1 MSKKNSNN
9 KKQTK
14 KKRLLII
21 ESSSSSL
28 SSSSKKSLKKEK
40 EKEKKTRK
48 KKDKEEGREK
58 KTRKKKEKKEG
69 KESVKKEKKLND
81 KTRKVKKLDRK
92 LILVAATAT
101 SIPELKEEKI
111 NIKESNDSIKMPS
124 GRLNEKYI
132 ELMDKLAEI
141 MMKQGEPFRARAYQK
156 AQETIML
163 YPDDITSPEQLKG
176 KPNIGSTIMEKLN
189 EYQETGTLK
198 VLERE
203 KNNPVNILSDVYGI
217 GPKKAKEL
225 VAQGIT
231 SIADLRANQ
240 NKLNDVQKV
249 GLKYYED
256 ILKRIPR
263 SEIDQYASVFE
274 SAFVKA
280 SLDLVGKNGSQNGSK
295 EKSGFEI
302 VGSYRRG
309 AENSGDIDVIITSE
323 TPKLFIQFIN
333 ILIAEKVI
341 IEVLSRGSTKCLV
354 IAKIPQADSYRRVDF
369 LYTSTE
375 EYPFSVLYFTGSKVF
390 NTVMRSQA
398 LKMGFTMN
406 EHGLYK
412 MEDKKKGEKVVHV
425 FLSEKDIF
433 DFLNLVYKDPKQRI
447 DGRALVVKK
456 DLLVLSKKSEV
467 AVQEP
472 VIEDEEAKEPVVT
485 KVKVVKGKTMKKREK
500 VKKGKEE
507 LVDEVKGKE
516 LFVDDTLSK
525 QIIMNFKK
533 NGITVLDALNEN
545 QLSSILRE
553 ANKAY
558 YNEQPLMT
566 DNEFDIVKEYIEKK
580 YPSNKAIVEI
590 GAPIERNKVKLPY
603 EMWSMDKIKP
613 DTNALANWMSKF
625 KGPYI
630 LSCKLDGVS
639 GLYTTEGKEPKLY
652 TRGDGKVGQDVSHL
666 IPYLRLPK
674 TKGIVIRGEF
684 IIPKETFETKYKMKF
699 ANPRNMVS
707 GIVVGKTITESVKD
721 LHFVT
726 YEVIQPVLK
735 PSLQMDYMA
744 TLDVECVLYK
754 IVSGSSLSN
763 ELLSETLVDWRKN
776 YAYEIDGV
784 IVANDGIYERHSGNP
799 EHAFA
804 FKMVLSEQVAEAKVV
819 DVIWTPSKD
828 GYLKPRVQI
837 EPLQLGG
844 VKIEYATGFNGSFI
858 NDHKIGIGAIIELI
872 RSGDVIPYI
881 RKVVVPAEQAKMP
894 SVPFKWNDTHVDVM
908 LENIDSDETVREK
921 NITGFFRGIGVEGLS
936 SGNIIRMISA
946 GFNNVPKII
955 NMTINDFLKVEGFKI
970 KLATKIYDGIK
981 DKIKSATIIMLM
993 AGSNIFG
1000 RGFSEKKMELI
1011 MDAYPS
1017 ILISNESA
1025 AEKVNKVAA
1034 IKGMAKKSAE
1044 LFVEKIP
1051 AFIEFM
1057 KEASLEYKLYNE
1069 SSSGLKEYDK
1079 SHLLYGKSIV
1089 MTGFRDASLQEE
1101 IKKVGASLG
1110 SSVSKN
1116 TFVVL
1121 VKDSDVDQDSG
1132 KVNEAKKLGI
1142 QIMTRDEFVKK
1153 YLEV

>member
-1 MSKKNSNN
+1 M
-9 KKQTK
+9 KQEPAKVVKQEPAQLVIQEPAQVVGQEPVEVVGQVIEEGKGKTK
-14 KKRLLII
+14 KKVL
-21 ESSSSSL
+21 
-28 SSSSKKSLKKEK
+28 KEK
-40 EKEKKTRK
+40 I
-48 KKDKEEGREK
+48 
-58 KTRKKKEKKEG
+58 
-69 KESVKKEKKLND
+69 V
-81 KTRKVKKLDRK
+81 
-92 LILVAATAT
+92 
-101 SIPELKEEKI
+101 
-111 NIKESNDSIKMPS
+111 
-124 GRLNEKYI
+124 
-132 ELMDKLAEI
+132 
-141 MMKQGEPFRARAYQK
+141 
-156 AQETIML
+156 
-163 YPDDITSPEQLKG
+163 KG
-176 KPNIGSTIMEKLN
+176 K
-189 EYQETGTLK
+189 
-198 VLERE
+198 
-203 KNNPVNILSDVYGI
+203 
-217 GPKKAKEL
+217 
-225 VAQGIT
+225 
-231 SIADLRANQ
+231 
-240 NKLNDVQKV
+240 
-249 GLKYYED
+249 
-256 ILKRIPR
+256 
-263 SEIDQYASVFE
+263 
-274 SAFVKA
+274 
-280 SLDLVGKNGSQNGSK
+280 
-295 EKSGFEI
+295 
-302 VGSYRRG
+302 
-309 AENSGDIDVIITSE
+309 
-323 TPKLFIQFIN
+323 
-333 ILIAEKVI
+333 
-341 IEVLSRGSTKCLV
+341 
-354 IAKIPQADSYRRVDF
+354 
-369 LYTSTE
+369 
-375 EYPFSVLYFTGSKVF
+375 
-390 NTVMRSQA
+390 
-398 LKMGFTMN
+398 
-406 EHGLYK
+406 
-412 MEDKKKGEKVVHV
+412 VV
-425 FLSEKDIF
+425 
-433 DFLNLVYKDPKQRI
+433 
-447 DGRALVVKK
+447 
-456 DLLVLSKKSEV
+456 
-467 AVQEP
+467 
-472 VIEDEEAKEPVVT
+472 
-485 KVKVVKGKTMKKREK
+485 KTMKKREK
-500 VKKGKEE
+500 GKEE
-507 LVDEVKGKE
+507 FVEIKGKE
-516 LFVDDTLSK
+516 LKEEKENELKEEKEKLVIVDDTLSK

-545 QLSSILRE
+545 QLSSVLRE

-639 GLYTTEGKEPKLY
+639 GLYSTEGKEPKLY

-684 IIPKETFETKYKMKF
+684 IIPKETFETKYKIKF

-754 IVSGSSLSN
+754 MVLGSSLSN

-804 FKMVLSEQVAEAKVV
+804 FKMVLSDQVAEAKVV

-858 NDHKIGIGAIIELI
+858 NHHKIGIGAIIELI

-955 NMTINDFLKVEGFKI
+955 NMTIDDFLKVEGFKI

-993 AGSNIFG
+993 SGSNIFG

-1011 MDAYPS
+1011 MDAYPNV
-1017 ILISNESA
+1017 LTSNESA
-1025 AEKVNKVAA
+1025 EEKVNKVAA
-1034 IKGMAKKSAE
+1034 IKGMAKKTAE

-1101 IKKVGASLG
+1101 IKKVGATLG

-1121 VKDSDVDQDSG
+1121 VKDSEVDQDSG
-1132 KVNEAKKLGI
+1132 KANEAKKLGI
-1142 QIMTRDEFVKK
+1142 PIMTRDEFVKK